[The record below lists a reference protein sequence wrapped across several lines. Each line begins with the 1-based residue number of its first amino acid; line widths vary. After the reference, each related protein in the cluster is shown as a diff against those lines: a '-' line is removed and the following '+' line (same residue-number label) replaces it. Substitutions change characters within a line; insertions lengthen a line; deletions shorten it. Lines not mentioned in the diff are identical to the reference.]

1 MELWLELT
9 TDVLTYLQK
18 SLTPKMKTDDGDSQP
33 RDVPSPLKRKR
44 RKHIVRSPKK
54 GSKKPRTME
63 HPPEERAEPA
73 ED

>member
-18 SLTPKMKTDDGDSQP
+18 SLTPKKKTDDGDSQP
-33 RDVPSPLKRKR
+33 RDVPSPKRKR
-44 RKHIVRSPKK
+44 RKHIVRSPKR
-54 GSKKPRTME
+54 GSKKSRTME